1 MTTPPTTGSNRDQH
15 RLHPLLADWLDVEPA
30 GRRRGREVLVVRG
43 AAEVAW
49 CARLGSVTHVH
60 RSQDVAQ
67 GARYDLVVVID
78 DESDASEL
86 ARLATAV
93 GAGGRLLL
101 IRNIAAAV
109 GQRAMTELR
118 TLTDRGLRLGTW
130 EELSEGATAGA
141 GQPGRWLRAE
151 YHRPYQDQS
160 DTPRAVMIDQPVPG
174 PNVGRECSNPQ
185 AAHEEDS

>member
-1 MTTPPTTGSNRDQH
+1 MSIPPTVGSNDRR
-15 RLHPLLADWLDVEPA
+15 RLHPLLADWLDVEPVS
-30 GRRRGREVLVVRG
+30 RRRGREVLVVQG
-43 AAEVAW
+43 AADAAW
-49 CARLGSVTHVH
+49 CARLGAVTHVQ
-60 RSQDVAQ
+60 RSHDVAQ

-78 DESDASEL
+78 DRADVSEL

-93 GAGGRLLL
+93 RAGGRLLL
-101 IRNIAAAV
+101 IRHIGASV
-109 GQRAMTELR
+109 GQAMPDLR
-118 TLTDRGLRLGTW
+118 TLTDRGLRVGTW
-130 EELSEGATAGA
+130 EELSDEATAGA